1 MRKLQTADILQIN
14 MLMLKTTED
23 YINFCTT
30 QHEVCVNF
38 APTADSLSMYTTD
51 IQYNVN
57 ALVQFNTDNNV
68 QQLHNSIMLQ
78 DTFVREYYI
87 AVLRYIEENALIP
100 TNRYCCV

>member
-1 MRKLQTADILQIN
+1 MRKVTQAHVLAIN
-14 MLMLKTTED
+14 TLMLKTTED
-23 YINFCTT
+23 YINFSTT
-30 QHEVCVNF
+30 LNF
-38 APTADSLSMYTTD
+38 APTADSLSMYTND
-51 IQYNVN
+51 IQYNIN

-100 TNRYCCV
+100 ANCYCCV

>member
-30 QHEVCVNF
+30 LNF
-38 APTADSLSMYTTD
+38 APTADSLSIYTND

-100 TNRYCCV
+100 ANRYCCV

>member
-23 YINFCTT
+23 YINFSTT

-38 APTADSLSMYTTD
+38 PVTADNLKYSTLD
-51 IQYNVN
+51 IQNNIN

-68 QQLHNSIMLQ
+68 QQLHDSIMLQ

-100 TNRYCCV
+100 ANCYCCV